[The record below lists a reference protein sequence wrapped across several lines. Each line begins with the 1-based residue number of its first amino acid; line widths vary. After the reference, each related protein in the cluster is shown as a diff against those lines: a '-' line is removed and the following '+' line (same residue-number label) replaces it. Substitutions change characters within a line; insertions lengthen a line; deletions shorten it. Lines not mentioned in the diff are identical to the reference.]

1 MASKPAAQLS
11 APEKEQLAVS
21 YAAFVLSS
29 SGADVTADAVKRVLE
44 AAKITASESLIK
56 AFAKTLAGKKA
67 NDFIG
72 SAGGSG
78 SGSAPAAT
86 TPAPAG
92 KPEKADNKKPAE
104 AKKTAPPPPPAE
116 EEEEMDM
123 GGMFDD

>member
-67 NDFIG
+67 NVFIG
-72 SAGGSG
+72 SAGG